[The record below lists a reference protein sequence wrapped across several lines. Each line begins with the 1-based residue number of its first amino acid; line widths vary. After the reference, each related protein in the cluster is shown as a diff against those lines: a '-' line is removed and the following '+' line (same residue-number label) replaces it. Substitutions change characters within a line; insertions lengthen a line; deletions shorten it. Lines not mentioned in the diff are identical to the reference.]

1 MPKDKNIKMI
11 SGDRIQTD
19 LKYKVQSSQDHALSE
34 FSQTINL
41 QNDVS
46 YT

>member
-11 SGDRIQTD
+11 SGDRIQTN
-19 LKYKVQSSQDHALSE
+19 LEYKVQSSHPHALSE

-46 YT
+46 NT